1 MQDTSSIKV
10 WDISV
15 RVFHWALVV
24 CFALAYI
31 TGEIE
36 IETLHAW
43 LGYII
48 IGLLIYRV
56 VWGLI
61 GTKYARFSNFICGPA
76 EIKSYIKSLLS
87 THPRHYLGHNPA
99 GGVMVVL
106 LIVGLTA
113 VSWTGL
119 KAYEAEGKGPLA
131 AAPAITFSIP
141 VAQADDDWN
150 GYNRGDHGG
159 HSKGDDEFWEEA
171 HEATVYFM
179 LLLIALHL
187 GGVAVSSLLH
197 RENLARAMVTGRK
210 RLPKE

>member
-1 MQDTSSIKV
+1 MQETESIKV

-15 RVFHWALVV
+15 RIFHWALVA
-24 CFALAYI
+24 FFTLAYI

-36 IETLHAW
+36 TETLHAW
-43 LGYII
+43 AGYVI
-48 IGLLIYRV
+48 IGLLAYRL

-61 GTKYARFSNFICGPA
+61 GTKYARFSDFIYSPA
-76 EIKSYIKSLLS
+76 EIRAYLKSLL
-87 THPRHYLGHNPA
+87 TAHPKHYLGHNPA
-99 GGVMVVL
+99 GGVMVIL

-131 AAPAITFSIP
+131 AVPAITFSIP
-141 VAQADDDWN
+141 VAQADDDW
-150 GYNRGDHGG
+150 RDHGG
-159 HSKGDDEFWEEA
+159 YGGKGDEFWEEA
-171 HEATVYFM
+171 HEAAVYLM
-179 LLLIALHL
+179 LLLIGLHL

-210 RLPKE
+210 RLPEKS